1 MVDYKKGYE
10 NYITLGAWSVDFV
23 RAMWDKPLF
32 VRLLFRII
40 IGKYAYREF
49 VGLMQ
54 FLDKTG
60 DWAGLDFG
68 YSLEG
73 CEYHKEKQPLDFRDV
88 ALVNQLN
95 K

>member
-68 YSLEG
+68 YGLEG
-73 CEYHKEKQPLDFRDV
+73 CQYHKEKQPLDFRDV
-88 ALVNQLN
+88 SLENQLN